1 MSPIRN
7 ANGIETANQTS
18 LHLLKHSF
26 HVGNCK
32 GPNRHLLVQPD
43 VTHNVQNADTCRSQK
58 PLTQHSGERTN
69 ISPHFQSICLTT
81 ECMLSLASFIP
92 LAVTDHPTSIPKSD
106 KSTHHG
112 WHSKKSSKRHPLLK
126 GRHWGSSGSGLW
138 ISTTRP

>member
-69 ISPHFQSICLTT
+69 IRL
-81 ECMLSLASFIP
+81 
-92 LAVTDHPTSIPKSD
+92 
-106 KSTHHG
+106 
-112 WHSKKSSKRHPLLK
+112 HS
-126 GRHWGSSGSGLW
+126 
-138 ISTTRP
+138 TRPKAPGCEGLRL